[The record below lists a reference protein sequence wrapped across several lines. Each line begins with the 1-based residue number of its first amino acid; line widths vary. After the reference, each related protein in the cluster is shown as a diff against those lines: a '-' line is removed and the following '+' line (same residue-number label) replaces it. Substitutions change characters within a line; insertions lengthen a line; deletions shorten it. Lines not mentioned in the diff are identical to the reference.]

1 VGIEA
6 SGCAHNSTT
15 STRQWG
21 AGDLHG
27 MIQPTVWLVVRMTA
41 NSNRQWY
48 AVRRSACS
56 NRWEDWMS
64 GRSKPGSRIVGSH
77 TRWELTTWADFQLC
91 LHWLLMS
98 SGILVVSPATAASW
112 MSVIAMVGWGYQAGL
127 ANCHVWQFSPPA
139 WQWPPSFVGLVVQCW
154 RAQEAM
160 GEV

>member
-91 LHWLLMS
+91 LHWLLISVGCKS
-98 SGILVVSPATAASW
+98 SHSGFLDISPSNGGLRISGWIGQLSNSNLLLLVYESW
-112 MSVIAMVGWGYQAGL
+112 TITGQPRNSVFNRRV
-127 ANCHVWQFSPPA
+127 
-139 WQWPPSFVGLVVQCW
+139 
-154 RAQEAM
+154 
-160 GEV
+160 